1 MEDPHF
7 VPPTVVFMGTPEF
20 AVPSLRI
27 LLDHGYPVTAV
38 VTAPDRPRGRGQ
50 RVSGTP
56 VKELALRH
64 HLRILQPE
72 TPSDPEL
79 TATMNRIRPDVMV
92 VVAYRILPRE
102 VFGTARLG
110 AFNLHASL
118 LPKYRGAAPI
128 PWAIMNGEEETG
140 VTTFFLKEKVDTGNI
155 LLQARMPIGP
165 DENAG
170 SVHDR
175 LAELGAEV
183 VLHTVRLIEQG
194 KAHPRPQDDAM
205 ASPAP
210 KIFKEHCRIYWSNN
224 AQQIHNLIRALS
236 PHPTAYTFH
245 RGAMLRIYESALSGD
260 STHDPPGTVRVG
272 ADSLSVATGDQ
283 WINIAELQLEGR
295 KRLPINE
302 FLRGYRIASGDLLGS

>member
-1 MEDPHF
+1 MEDSHF
-7 VPPTVVFMGTPEF
+7 APPTLVFMGTPGF

-56 VKELALRH
+56 VKELALEH

-72 TPSDPEL
+72 TPADPEF
-79 TATMNRIRPDVMV
+79 AAMMNQIRPDIIV
-92 VVAYRILPRE
+92 VVAYRILPRV
-102 VFGTARLG
+102 VFSAARLG

-128 PWAIMNGEEETG
+128 PWAIMNGEKETG

-155 LLQARMPIGP
+155 LLQARIPIGP

-175 LAELGAEV
+175 LSDLGGEV

-210 KIFKEHCRIYWSNN
+210 KIFKEHCMVDWRKT
-224 AQQIHNLIRALS
+224 AQEIHNFIRALS
-236 PHPTAYTFH
+236 PHPTAFTYH
-245 RGAMLRIYESALSGD
+245 HGAMLRLYESVLSED
-260 STHDPPGTVRVG
+260 STSDSPGTVRVG
-272 ADSLSVATGDQ
+272 PDSLFVATGDQ
-283 WINIAELQLEGR
+283 WIRITELQLEGR
-295 KRLPINE
+295 KRLGINE
-302 FLRGYRIASGDLLGS
+302 FLRGYRIASGDLLAS